1 VCALVQWEI
10 NSQLN
15 YARFEVHI
23 FWNMTPYQI
32 AQHYSHQDDQGSKLL
47 QYIGNSLQTNKAIYP
62 RGGLCTYRMKTKY
75 TMYVAKNHINCECDD
90 GIPYSVYRT
99 LLCIGL
105 ASQNVYLS
113 TKFRTSFNVVPKK
126 NVICKT
132 N

>member
-1 VCALVQWEI
+1 
-10 NSQLN
+10 
-15 YARFEVHI
+15 
-23 FWNMTPYQI
+23 
-32 AQHYSHQDDQGSKLL
+32 
-47 QYIGNSLQTNKAIYP
+47 
-62 RGGLCTYRMKTKY
+62 MKTKY